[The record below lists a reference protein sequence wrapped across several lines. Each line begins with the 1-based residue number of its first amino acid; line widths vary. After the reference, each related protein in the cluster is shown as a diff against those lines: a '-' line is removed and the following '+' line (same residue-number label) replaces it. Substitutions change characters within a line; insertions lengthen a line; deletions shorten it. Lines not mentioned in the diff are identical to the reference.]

1 MKKGL
6 GVCLLLVGLSALP
19 AVASA
24 GTELAPGFSACIKA
38 VDKLAQGVP
47 DNGYGQGDIR
57 EMKGDCYAAA
67 QAYWDRELEKV
78 VRQQKQRCGK
88 NFTEPAD
95 QKECLKAYDD
105 ARASGERYR
114 KAMGEA
120 LWKAYGDGSGAWM
133 CFRCS
138 EFSIA
143 ETKAGAQALAWDPFA
158 QK

>member
-1 MKKGL
+1 M
-6 GVCLLLVGLSALP
+6 VGD
-19 AVASA
+19 A
-24 GTELAPGFSACIKA
+24 GTPATPEARKLLIVLTDGQPDCLETEKQAVEAAVRVGIEVLGIGILTGSSAE
-38 VDKLAQGVP
+38 QGA
-47 DNGYGQGDIR
+47 G
-57 EMKGDCYAAA
+57 KGCT
-67 QAYWDRELEKV
+67 
-78 VRQQKQRCGK
+78 QQKQRCGK

-120 LWKAYGDGSGAWM
+120 MWKAYGDGSGAWM